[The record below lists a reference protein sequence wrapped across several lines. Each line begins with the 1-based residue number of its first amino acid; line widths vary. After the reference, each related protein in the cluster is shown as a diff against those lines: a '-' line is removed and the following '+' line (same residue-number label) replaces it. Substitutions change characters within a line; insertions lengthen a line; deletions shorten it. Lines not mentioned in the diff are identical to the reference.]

1 METKAKREGIS
12 TSLGAAAAAALLER
26 HEWRGEASGGGL
38 RRGLFAAVQKAWR
51 EREREKEGGARA
63 LTTLWLTPPHSGVAS
78 TSRPLLSRF
87 HSIRGPARAAKPQVL
102 SSVPHCTI
110 FQSLNVSLISFLFKL
125 KLSKGVFDYTRA

>member
-51 EREREKEGGARA
+51 ERERERGGSEGAHDSLAHAASQRCRVDVA
-63 LTTLWLTPPHSGVAS
+63 PPPLSLSQH
-78 TSRPLLSRF
+78 SRP
-87 HSIRGPARAAKPQVL
+87 RACCKAASPFQCPTL
-102 SSVPHCTI
+102 HNFSVSKC
-110 FQSLNVSLISFLFKL
+110 FSYFFSL
-125 KLSKGVFDYTRA
+125 

>member
-1 METKAKREGIS
+1 MEGEGRRQ
-12 TSLGAAAAAALLER
+12 AAASVEAYSRPSRR
-26 HEWRGEASGGGL
+26 HG
-38 RRGLFAAVQKAWR
+38 